1 VKPAPFEYERPATI
15 DDAVDLLADRGTF
28 NRVLAGGQS
37 LGPMLNLRLAQP
49 ERLIDIT
56 HISEL
61 KRADRDGDYL
71 TLGACVTH
79 SRLEDGAAEGFA
91 NGMLESVAN
100 GIACRAVRNRGTVGG
115 SLAHADP
122 AADWPVAL
130 LTLGAEVTIAGPTD
144 QRHMPLTEFLQA
156 PFETALQPGELLSAV
171 HIPGVS
177 QNARWGFYK
186 FCRKLGEFAETMAG
200 VLLDPER
207 GISRAVIGATEAR
220 PTVIAAELSHDSAT
234 ALIEA
239 HLPNADWY
247 QRQLHSVALQRALK
261 EAGQ

>member
-1 VKPAPFEYERPATI
+1 MKPASFEYERPSTI
-15 DDAVDLLADRGTF
+15 DEAVELLADESKF

-56 HISEL
+56 NISEL
-61 KRADRDGDYL
+61 KRADRDGDYM

-130 LTLGAEVTIAGPTD
+130 LTLGAEITIAGPTD
-144 QRHMPLTEFLQA
+144 QRRLPLADFLLA
-156 PFETALQPGELLSAV
+156 PFETALQSGELLSAV
-171 HIPGVS
+171 HIPGIS
-177 QNARWGFYK
+177 PNARWGFYK
-186 FCRKLGEFAETMAG
+186 FCRKLGEFAETMAA
-200 VLLDPER
+200 VLLDPDR

-220 PTVIAAELSHDSAT
+220 PTIIDATFTHDNAAE
-234 ALIEA
+234 LIEA

-247 QRQLHSVALQRALK
+247 QRQLHSVALKRALE
-261 EAGQ
+261 EAGR